1 LIQENSFSAQH
12 RANDIQRLEN
22 ESFDLLV
29 IGGGITGAG
38 IALDAASRGLSVALF
53 EKEDFASGT
62 SSKSTKLIHGGLRYL
77 KQLEIGLV
85 KEVGRERAILH
96 HNAPHLVH
104 PEDMLLPILEDGS
117 LGTLTTS
124 MGLKVYDWLAQVNKD
139 EKRQMLSVEETLEKE
154 PLLSDTPLEGGAMYK
169 EYRTDDA
176 RLVIEVLK
184 TAIEKG
190 AQAFNYC
197 EVTSFEY
204 DEQGKAIGLHAKDR
218 LEDKTF
224 SVQGS
229 KIVNA
234 TGPWVDELRKRDQ
247 SLNNKQLHLTK
258 GIHLVVPHKAFPLHQ
273 SIYFDVSDDR
283 MVFGIPRGDVTYIGT
298 TDTNYNQDL
307 DHPATKEE
315 DAQYLLD
322 AVNAMFP
329 SIHLRIDDVTS
340 SWAGLRPLIHEE
352 GKDPSELSRKDEM
365 FTAPSGIISIAGG
378 KLTGYRK
385 MAERVVDSVAEH
397 LEQEGK
403 KVPWYCIT
411 DQIALVG
418 GRIPKKQRLEDYI
431 DFRAGESKQ
440 ISLKRKQVEELVF
453 RYGTAIE
460 DILEIAFDL
469 HPEIKDHDERILYA
483 ELRYTV
489 LNEMTT
495 TLNDFL
501 IRRTGMLYFNR
512 ERAGTIYKRVAGW
525 MANLLKWSH
534 ETMLA
539 NIEAFED
546 EYYKAVDFRHKQA
559 QAS

>member
-1 LIQENSFSAQH
+1 MIQENSFSAQA
-12 RANDIQRLEN
+12 RSQDIQDLEN

-53 EKEDFASGT
+53 EKGDFASGT

-77 KQLEIGLV
+77 KQLEFSLV

-96 HNAPHLVH
+96 KNAPHLVH

-139 EKRQMLSVEETLEKE
+139 EKRQMLNVEETLDKE
-154 PLLSDTPLEGGAMYK
+154 PLLQDTPIKGGAMYK

-190 AQAFNYC
+190 AKAFNYC

-204 DEQGKAIGLHAKDR
+204 DDQGKAIGLNAKDR
-218 LEDKTF
+218 LEDKTL
-224 SVQGS
+224 SVHGS

-258 GIHLVVPHKAFPLHQ
+258 GIHLVVPHEAFPLQQ

-298 TDTNYNQDL
+298 TDTDYNQDL
-307 DHPATKEE
+307 DHPTTKEE

-329 SIHLRIDDVTS
+329 SIHLRMDDVTS

-365 FTAPSGIISIAGG
+365 FTAPSGVISIAGG

-385 MAERVVDSVAEH
+385 MAERVVDSVAEQ
-397 LEQEGK
+397 LEEEGK

-411 DQIALVG
+411 DQIELIG
-418 GRIPKKQRLEDYI
+418 GRIPKNQTLEDYI
-431 DFRAGESKQ
+431 DFRAGECKQ
-440 ISLKRKQVEELVF
+440 ISLERKQVEELVF
-453 RYGTAIE
+453 RYGTATE
-460 DILEIAFDL
+460 DILETAFDL
-469 HPEIKDHDERILYA
+469 HPEIKDPEERILYA
-483 ELRYTV
+483 ELRYSV

-512 ERAGTIYKRVAGW
+512 ERAGTVYKRVAGW

-546 EYYKAVDFRHKQA
+546 EYEKVIDFRHKQA

>member
-1 LIQENSFSAQH
+1 MRGIQ
-12 RANDIQRLEN
+12 DLEKS
-22 ESFDLLV
+22 SFDLLI

-38 IALDAASRGLSVALF
+38 IALDAVSRGLSVALF
-53 EKEDFASGT
+53 EKGDFASGT

-96 HNAPHLVH
+96 QNAPHLVH

-117 LGTLTTS
+117 LGTITTS

-139 EKRQMLSVEETLEKE
+139 EKRQMLSVDETLEKE
-154 PLLSDTPLEGGAMYK
+154 PLLQDVPLKGGAVYK

-184 TAIEKG
+184 TAVEKG
-190 AQAFNYC
+190 AHIFNYC
-197 EVTSFEY
+197 EVTSFQY
-204 DEQGKAIGLHAKDR
+204 DDQGKAIGLQATDR
-218 LEDKTF
+218 LEDQTVT
-224 SVQGS
+224 VQGN

-247 SLNNKQLHLTK
+247 SLNNKQLHLSK
-258 GIHLVVPHKAFPLHQ
+258 GIHLVVPYHVFPLQQ

-283 MVFGIPRGDVTYIGT
+283 MVFGIPRGNTTYIGT
-298 TDTNYNQDL
+298 TDTHYNNDL
-307 DHPATKEE
+307 DNPNTMEE
-315 DAQYLLD
+315 DVRYLLD

-329 SIHLRIDDVTS
+329 SIDMKMDDVTS
-340 SWAGLRPLIHEE
+340 SWAGLRPLIHED
-352 GKDPSELSRKDEM
+352 GKDPSQLSRKDEM

-385 MAERVVDSVAEH
+385 MAERVVDYVAEG
-397 LEQEGK
+397 LTQEGK

-411 DQIALVG
+411 DHIALVG
-418 GRIPKKQRLEDYI
+418 GRLSKNQTIEDYI
-431 DFRAGESKQ
+431 DSRAGESKQ
-440 ISLKRKQVEELVF
+440 ISLDKGQVTELVY
-453 RYGTAIE
+453 RYGTGIE
-460 DILEIAFDL
+460 DILETAFDL
-469 HPEIKDHDERILYA
+469 HPEINDPEERILYA

-512 ERAGTIYKRVAGW
+512 KRAGAIYKRVAGW

-534 ETMLA
+534 ETMVA

-546 EYYKAVDFRHKQA
+546 EYQKVVDFEQQEA

>member
-1 LIQENSFSAQH
+1 MIQENSFSAQA
-12 RANDIQRLEN
+12 RSQDIQDLEN

-53 EKEDFASGT
+53 EKGDFASGT

-77 KQLEIGLV
+77 KQLEFSLV

-96 HNAPHLVH
+96 KNAPHLVH

-139 EKRQMLSVEETLEKE
+139 EKRQMLNVEETLDKE
-154 PLLSDTPLEGGAMYK
+154 PLLQDTPIKGGAMYK

-190 AQAFNYC
+190 AKAFNYC

-204 DEQGKAIGLHAKDR
+204 DDQGKAIGLNAKDR
-218 LEDKTF
+218 LEDKTL
-224 SVQGS
+224 SVHGS

-258 GIHLVVPHKAFPLHQ
+258 GIHLVVPHEAFPLQQ

-298 TDTNYNQDL
+298 TDTDYNQDL
-307 DHPATKEE
+307 DHPTTKEE

-329 SIHLRIDDVTS
+329 SIHLRMDDVTS

-365 FTAPSGIISIAGG
+365 FTAPSGVISIAGG

-385 MAERVVDSVAEH
+385 MAERVVDSVAEQ
-397 LEQEGK
+397 LEEEGK

-411 DQIALVG
+411 DQIELIG
-418 GRIPKKQRLEDYI
+418 GRIPKNQTLEDYI
-431 DFRAGESKQ
+431 DFRAGECKQ
-440 ISLKRKQVEELVF
+440 ISLERKQVEELVF
-453 RYGTAIE
+453 RYGTATE
-460 DILEIAFDL
+460 DILETAFDL
-469 HPEIKDHDERILYA
+469 HPEIKDPEERILYA

-512 ERAGTIYKRVAGW
+512 ERAGTVYKRVAGW

-546 EYYKAVDFRHKQA
+546 EYEKVIDFRHKQA